1 MYLAHNQE
9 LFGMFDAGPS
19 SRLLARPV
27 FIDAREPRFSESAL
41 PLRAAGFGFMI
52 LCMLRCDVLT
62 AIVFIDAREP
72 RFSESALPLRAAG
85 FGFMILCMLRCD
97 VLTAIVF
104 IDLVAW
110 YPDRILRT
118 ILNGATCSDIRCR
131 AFS

>member
-1 MYLAHNQE
+1 MLAGSGMDLAHDQE
-9 LFGMFDAGPS
+9 LFGMFDAGPCS
-19 SRLLARPV
+19 CLLVLPV

-62 AIVFIDAREP
+62 AIVFID
-72 RFSESALPLRAAG
+72 
-85 FGFMILCMLRCD
+85 
-97 VLTAIVF
+97 V
-104 IDLVAW
+104 VAW

-118 ILNGATCSDIRCR
+118 ILNGATCSNIRCR